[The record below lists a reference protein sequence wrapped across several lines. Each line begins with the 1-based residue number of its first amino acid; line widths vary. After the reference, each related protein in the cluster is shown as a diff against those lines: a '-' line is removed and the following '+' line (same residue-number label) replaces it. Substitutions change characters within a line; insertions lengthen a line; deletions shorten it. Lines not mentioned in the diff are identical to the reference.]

1 MTNKNKSIQ
10 KRLLNAIPG
19 GAHTYSR
26 GYDQFPSNAPD
37 ILSKGK
43 GAYVFD
49 NNGNKYLDY
58 GMALRAVN
66 IGYSEKMINQAAFDQ
81 ILNGNNLT
89 KPSTIELEAAELLI
103 KEIKSLDMVKFT
115 NIGATVVSAGVKLA
129 RAYTGRDLIA
139 RCSQHPF
146 FSYDDWFIGSTP
158 IKKGIPKSIQKLTKH
173 FYYNDIKSLEK
184 LIKRYPNKIACVV
197 LEPATHICP
206 KVNSSNKDCCGK
218 IKCDRSFK
226 NSKNNYLIQVEKL
239 CKKHGIVFILD
250 EMITGFRWDIK
261 GAQHLYGVNPDLCTF
276 GKAMA
281 NGFSVSCIA
290 GKRKIMKL
298 GSIENIGQ
306 ERTFLLSTTHGAEMS
321 SLGAFVA
328 TYNFMKKEP
337 VIKHMW
343 NYGYKLK
350 KMMNNLAKKYN
361 IDNNFIA
368 EGPSCSPIYQFKD
381 NDGKISLPL
390 RTLFSQEM
398 IKNKILMPWITL
410 SYRHGEKEFKL
421 TEKALN
427 KVFPIIKLALDNGV
441 DGYLKG
447 EVIKPV
453 FRTHN

>member
-1 MTNKNKSIQ
+1 MKYKKYTKK
-10 KRLLNAIPG
+10 LLTVIPG
-19 GAHTYSR
+19 GSHTYSR
-26 GYDQFPSNAPD
+26 GADTFPSNAPS
-37 ILSKGK
+37 ILKSGKGVYIFDEKGK
-43 GAYVFD
+43 
-49 NNGNKYLDY
+49 KYLDY
-58 GMALRAVN
+58 GMGLRSVN
-66 IGYSEKMINQAAFDQ
+66 IGYSEKSINKAAIQAIQ
-81 ILNGNNLT
+81 KGNNLT
-89 KPSTIELEAAELLI
+89 RPSVIELKAAELFTSI
-103 KEIKSLDMVKFT
+103 IRNADMVKFT
-115 NIGATVVSAGVKLA
+115 KNGSTAVTAAVKLS
-129 RAYTGRDLIA
+129 RAYTGKDIVL
-139 RCSQHPF
+139 RCAQHPF
-146 FSYDDWFIGSTP
+146 FSYDDWFIGNTI
-158 IKKGIPKSIQKLTKH
+158 IKKGVPKRIQNLTKE
-173 FYYNDIKSLEK
+173 FNYNDIKSLEL
-184 LIKRYPNKIACVV
+184 LIKKNPGKIACVV
-197 LEPATHICP
+197 MEPATNVCP
-206 KVNSSNKDCCGK
+206 SVVSENSDCCGK
-218 IKCDRSFK
+218 TVCSRSSKKIKK
-226 NSKNNYLIQVEKL
+226 NYLMKVSDL
-239 CKKHGIVFILD
+239 CKKNGIIFILD
-250 EMITGFRWDIK
+250 EMITGFRWDLK
-261 GAQHLYGVNPDLCTF
+261 GAQHLYGVDPDLCAF

-290 GKRKIMKL
+290 GKRKIMQL

-441 DGYLKG
+441 DGYLEG

>member
-1 MTNKNKSIQ
+1 
-10 KRLLNAIPG
+10 
-19 GAHTYSR
+19 
-26 GYDQFPSNAPD
+26 
-37 ILSKGK
+37 
-43 GAYVFD
+43 
-49 NNGNKYLDY
+49 
-58 GMALRAVN
+58 
-66 IGYSEKMINQAAFDQ
+66 
-81 ILNGNNLT
+81 
-89 KPSTIELEAAELLI
+89 
-103 KEIKSLDMVKFT
+103 
-115 NIGATVVSAGVKLA
+115 
-129 RAYTGRDLIA
+129 
-139 RCSQHPF
+139 
-146 FSYDDWFIGSTP
+146 
-158 IKKGIPKSIQKLTKH
+158 
-173 FYYNDIKSLEK
+173 
-184 LIKRYPNKIACVV
+184 
-197 LEPATHICP
+197 
-206 KVNSSNKDCCGK
+206 
-218 IKCDRSFK
+218 
-226 NSKNNYLIQVEKL
+226 
-239 CKKHGIVFILD
+239 
-250 EMITGFRWDIK
+250 
-261 GAQHLYGVNPDLCTF
+261 
-276 GKAMA
+276 MA

-427 KVFPIIKLALDNGV
+427 KVFPIIKLALDNGI